1 MYIIITMKKQ
11 LFLDIMI
18 IILMIILCVLL
29 TKEKIVK
36 TSQME
41 IIYNGDRNNK
51 TIYLTFD
58 DGFSKENTEEIIR
71 ILKHQ
76 NIPAT
81 FFFYG
86 EFMKYYPK
94 LINNILNDGFIIGNH
109 TMNHKN
115 ITKLTKKEIKKELTS
130 WEELYKQITLT
141 MPPLIFRPPQ
151 GGINRE
157 SYEIVKSLGYNI
169 IKWDVQI
176 YDYDIYNDK
185 GTNYVITNILKQT
198 KNGSIILMHTMTKSN
213 VNALE
218 TIIDE
223 LLKKGYQFGNIL
235 DLISTKI

>member
-1 MYIIITMKKQ
+1 MYIILKMKKQ
-11 LFLDIMI
+11 LFLDLTI
-18 IILMIILCVLL
+18 IILMIILCVQL
-29 TKEKIVK
+29 TKEKIIK
-36 TSQME
+36 TNQME
-41 IIYNGDRNNK
+41 IIYNGNRNDK
-51 TIYLTFD
+51 IIYLTFD
-58 DGFSKENTEEIIR
+58 DGFTKENTEEIIR

-76 NIPAT
+76 NIPST

-86 EFMKYYPK
+86 EFMKYYPE
-94 LINNILNDGFIIGNH
+94 LINNIVNDGFIIGNH
-109 TMNHKN
+109 TMHHKN
-115 ITKLTKKEIKKELTS
+115 ITKLTKKEIKNEITS

-151 GGINRE
+151 GGINQD
-157 SYEIVKSLGYNI
+157 SYEIVKSMGYNI

-223 LLKKGYQFGNIL
+223 LLKKGFKFGNIL